1 LSRFVSRAYNSFL
14 LDASGTGQVSSSV
27 LYEKFRVLTHRKR
40 EGGHT
45 MKFIKQLNPTD
56 EIQPPISKPIPMIAK
71 SRLPDDSDHLADL
84 QDVAR
89 KLRVS
94 KRYVQ
99 TLVRRKVIP
108 VIRLGRRCTR
118 FDLDHVMNAVKKF
131 TINEVR

>member
-1 LSRFVSRAYNSFL
+1 
-14 LDASGTGQVSSSV
+14 
-27 LYEKFRVLTHRKR
+27 
-40 EGGHT
+40 
-45 MKFIKQLNPTD
+45 MKFIKQLNQAD
-56 EIQPPISKPIPMIAK
+56 DAQPPISKPVPMSPRNMA
-71 SRLPDDSDHLADL
+71 LPDDSDHLADL

-118 FDLDHVMNAVKKF
+118 FDLDSVMHAVNKF
-131 TINEVR
+131 EVHEIR

>member
-1 LSRFVSRAYNSFL
+1 
-14 LDASGTGQVSSSV
+14 
-27 LYEKFRVLTHRKR
+27 
-40 EGGHT
+40 
-45 MKFIKQLNPTD
+45 MKFTKQIPLAD
-56 EIQPPISKPIPMIAK
+56 DAQPPISKPVPMIAK

-99 TLVRRKVIP
+99 SLVRRKVIP

-118 FDLDHVMNAVKKF
+118 FDLDGVMQAVKKF
-131 TINEVR
+131 EIHEIR